1 MDTLLRP
8 GRNDLQLKITI
19 FAGLCL
25 LVFLGSYL
33 LQMEPPRDRH
43 GYIVGRD
50 FVNTWMGARAVLA
63 GRVTD
68 LFHID
73 LHMRQLL
80 AAFGPMPPHNW
91 SYPPTLLLF
100 IWPLGF
106 LPYLA
111 ACAAWSLAGFAAY
124 LGASARFDRSLRTL
138 GFVAVAPAVGIDL
151 FSGQTGFFTA
161 ALMILVCRD
170 LDERPVRAGVFLGAM
185 ICKPHLVVLFPLALA
200 LAGRWRTFWAAG
212 ATALLLVAAAAI
224 AFGADVW
231 SDYFRLVMPVQRGVL
246 NTGTGFLS
254 MMPTGFMNARMLGA
268 PVALAWS
275 IQIPFTLLAV
285 SAVAWTFRVRRDP
298 VLSYG
303 VLLTA
308 SVIVTPYA
316 FNYDMVVFGWL
327 TAMLW
332 SRFGGVWDRL
342 LLLAVWTLPVTM
354 VPLGDWH
361 LPISAPLMA
370 VFLIRLVGMLRGEE
384 TAAAQP
390 VHSEADQL
398 WASDLPVEPR
408 SFMASVSRST
418 TPSSPARSQVRGS

>member
-1 MDTLLRP
+1 MGKDR
-8 GRNDLQLKITI
+8 LQFTVTVL
-19 FAGLCL
+19 AGVCL
-25 LVFLGSYL
+25 VGFLGNYL
-33 LQMEPPRDRH
+33 LQVETPRDH
-43 GYIVGRD
+43 NGYIVGRD

-68 LFHID
+68 LFHINV
-73 LHMRQLL
+73 HMQQLL

-100 IWPLGF
+100 IWPVGF

-111 ACAAWSLAGFAAY
+111 ACAAWSVAGFAAY
-124 LGASARFDRSLRTL
+124 LGASMRFDRSLRTL
-138 GFVAVAPAVGIDL
+138 AFVAVAPAVGIDV

-161 ALMILVCRD
+161 ALMILACRD
-170 LDERPVRAGVFLGAM
+170 LDERPIRAGVFLGAM

-200 LAGRWRTFWAAG
+200 LSGRWRTFCAAG
-212 ATALLLVAAAAI
+212 ATAILLVAAAAV

-231 SDYFRLVMPVQRGVL
+231 TDYFRLVMPVQRGVL

-268 PVALAWS
+268 PVPVAWS

-285 SAVAWTFRVRRDP
+285 AAVVWTFRVRRDP
-298 VLSYG
+298 LLSYA

-308 SVIVTPYA
+308 SVVVTPYS

-332 SRFGGVWDRL
+332 SRFGGTWDRV
-342 LLLAVWTLPVTM
+342 LLLAVWALPVTM
-354 VPLGDWH
+354 LPLGDQH
-361 LPISAPLMA
+361 LPVSAPLMA
-370 VFLIRLVGMLRGEE
+370 VFLIRLLSMLRGSEA
-384 TAAAQP
+384 AAAQP
-390 VHSEADQL
+390 VHPRDSQL
-398 WASDLPVEPR
+398 WASDLPIEPR
-408 SFMASVSRST
+408 SFIASVSRST
-418 TPSSPARSQVRGS
+418 TPSSPARSQARGS